1 MKRKRIPIKYSK
13 ERVILSDVLPFEIP
27 ITYSNRHFYNF
38 LVKNKIRVAT
48 NPDGSK
54 KVTWQDSNPYI
65 GEILKL
71 LFGFR
76 KDKVILNNT
85 IEICSKTDLKKIPF
99 NFKVSHKESDFR
111 DLTIIHPKNQL
122 DIIDFYDNYK
132 DTILYYSNISQFS
145 IRKPNKVAKY
155 IYQKPKKSKK
165 EFGKEIDETG
175 NEESKTKYE
184 NLKHYF
190 HIKKYSNIH
199 RFYESYQYHQCEK
212 KYNNLYKFDI
222 SKCFDSIYTHSIAWA
237 LLNKE
242 IVKET
247 LPDCNST
254 FAGLFD
260 GLMQNL
266 NYGETNGIIIG
277 SEFSRIFAELI
288 LQQIDKTIYQ
298 ELRKQGKIH
307 KRDYEVFRYVDDY
320 FVFYNDEITKETIHA
335 LYKLELRKYKLYLND
350 SKAKQYGKP
359 IITELSIA
367 KLKISDLLNKY
378 LAFKVNEKDKTVE
391 FSEADNEEAEA
402 DTDSEIGE
410 SKEAK
415 YKIYVSSNKLITR
428 FKTIIKETKVEYKDI
443 LNYILASIDKKVEKL
458 ISTYDE
464 SENNLKKEK
473 TYTEAFLQILD
484 VTFFLYSVS
493 PRVNSTIK
501 LCMVIDKI
509 TSFINRNNK
518 DKSKTF
524 TFDNKHRVFKKIS
537 DEVSQVLNKNRSS
550 EHIQVE
556 TLYLLVALRELGREY
571 RLDIKLLCKYFN
583 IEADES
589 DEKKFK
595 IGSLNYF
602 SITVLFFYIKDADR
616 YKFLRYELMKY
627 VTTHF
632 RTEGEDNIRK
642 KAELVF
648 LLMDM
653 LTCPYIDDQT
663 KTTKDDKYRF
673 KKKLLSLSGIDS
685 ANHIGIIEKENFWF
699 TKWTDFKFGS
709 ELESKRS
716 QEVYA

>member
-1 MKRKRIPIKYSK
+1 MKRKKIPINYSK

-38 LVKNKIRVAT
+38 LVKNKIKVTTSA
-48 NPDGSK
+48 DGSK
-54 KVTWQDSNPYI
+54 KVAWQDGNVFI

-76 KDKVILNNT
+76 QDKVILNNE
-85 IEICSKTDLKKIPF
+85 IEISNKTDLKKIPF
-99 NFKVSHKESDFR
+99 SFKISHKESDFR

-122 DIIDFYDNYK
+122 DIIEFYDNYR

-155 IYQKPKKSKK
+155 VYQKPKMLKK
-165 EFGKEIDETG
+165 ELGKEIDEK
-175 NEESKTKYE
+175 NDAESKTKYE

-190 HIKKYSNIH
+190 HIKEYSNIH

-212 KYNNLYKFDI
+212 KYNKLYKFDI

-242 IVKET
+242 IVKDT
-247 LPDCNST
+247 LPDADST

-260 GLMQNL
+260 RLMQNL

-288 LQQIDKTIYQ
+288 LQQIDKAVYN
-298 ELRKQGKIH
+298 ELRKKEKIH
-307 KRDYEVFRYVDDY
+307 KRDYEVSRYVDDY
-320 FVFYNDEITKETIHA
+320 FVFYNDEATKEEIHS

-350 SKAKQYGKP
+350 SKAKLYDKP

-367 KLKISDLLNKY
+367 KQKISDLLNKD
-378 LAFKVNEKDKTVE
+378 LGFKVNEHDKTVE
-391 FSEADNEEAEA
+391 VGEAVEEETE
-402 DTDSEIGE
+402 TDSEVEE

-443 LNYILASIDKKVEKL
+443 LNYVLASIDKKVEKL

-464 SENNLKKEK
+464 SEKNLKKEK
-473 TYTEAFLQILD
+473 AYTEALLQILD

-509 TSFINRNNK
+509 TSFLNRNNK
-518 DKSKTF
+518 DKSETF
-524 TFDNKHRVFKKIS
+524 SFDNKHRVFKKIS
-537 DEVSQVLNKNRSS
+537 DEVSQVLNKNKSS

-571 RLDIKLLCKYFN
+571 RLDVKLLCKYFN
-583 IEADES
+583 IGRDDT
-589 DEKKFK
+589 DEKKFE
-595 IGSLNYF
+595 ISSLNYF

-616 YKFLRYELMKY
+616 YKYLRYELIKY
-627 VTTHF
+627 VTTIF
-632 RTEGEDNIRK
+632 KTEGRDNIRK

-653 LTCPYIDDQT
+653 LTCPYLDDQT
-663 KTTKDDKYRF
+663 KTNKDDKYRY
-673 KKKLLSLSGIDS
+673 KKKLLSLSGVDS
-685 ANHIGIIEKENFWF
+685 ANHIGIIEKEKFWF
-699 TKWTDFKFGS
+699 TKWTDFKFGW

>member
-1 MKRKRIPIKYSK
+1 MKRKKIPINYSN

-38 LVKNKIRVAT
+38 LVKNKIKVVINT
-48 NPDGSK
+48 DGSK
-54 KVTWQDSNPYI
+54 KVVWQDENPFI

-76 KDKVILNNT
+76 QDKQVLNNE
-85 IEICSKTDLKKIPF
+85 IEISSKTDLRKIPF
-99 NFKVSHKESDFR
+99 NFKISHKESDFR

-122 DIIDFYDNYK
+122 DIIEFYEKYR

-155 IYQKPKKSKK
+155 IYLKPKKLKK
-165 EFGKEIDETG
+165 EFGKEVDEK
-175 NEESKTKYE
+175 NDAESKTKYE

-190 HIKKYSNIH
+190 HIKEYSNIH

-212 KYNNLYKFDI
+212 KYNKLYKFDI
-222 SKCFDSIYTHSIAWA
+222 SKCFDSIYTHSLAWA

-242 IVKET
+242 IVKDT
-247 LPDCNST
+247 LPHSDST

-266 NYGETNGIIIG
+266 NNGETNGIIIG

-288 LQQIDKTIYQ
+288 LQQIDKTVYHV
-298 ELRKQGKIH
+298 LRRQGNIH
-307 KRDYEVFRYVDDY
+307 KKDYEVFRYVDDY
-320 FVFYNDEITKETIHA
+320 FVFYNDEATKETILS

-350 SKAKQYGKP
+350 SKAKLYSKP

-367 KLKISDLLNKY
+367 KQKISDLLNKD
-378 LAFKVNEKDKTVE
+378 LAFKVNEQDKTVE
-391 FSEADNEEAEA
+391 VGDATE
-402 DTDSEIGE
+402 SEIEDNNDVEE

-428 FKTIIKETKVEYKDI
+428 FKAIIKETKVDYKDI
-443 LNYILASIDKKVEKL
+443 LNYVLASIDKKVEKL

-464 SENNLKKEK
+464 SAKNLKKEK
-473 TYTEAFLQILD
+473 TYTEALLQILD

-518 DKSKTF
+518 DKSETF
-524 TFDNKHRVFKKIS
+524 SFDNKHRVFKKIS
-537 DEVSQVLNKNRSS
+537 DEVSQVLNKNKSS

-556 TLYLLVALRELGREY
+556 TLYLLIALRELGREY
-571 RLDIKLLCKYFN
+571 RFDLNLLCKHFN
-583 IEADES
+583 IKTDLADP
-589 DEKKFK
+589 KKFE
-595 IGSLNYF
+595 INSLNYF

-616 YKFLRYELMKY
+616 YKYLRYELMKY
-627 VTTHF
+627 VTTLF
-632 RTEGEDNIRK
+632 KTEGRDNIRN

-653 LTCPYIDDQT
+653 LTCPYLDDQT
-663 KTTKDDKYRF
+663 KTNKDDKYRY
-673 KKKLLSLSGIDS
+673 KKKLLSLSGVDS
-685 ANHIGIIEKENFWF
+685 AHHIGIIEKENFWF
-699 TKWTDFKFGS
+699 TKWTDFKFGR

-716 QEVYA
+716 QEVYG

>member
-1 MKRKRIPIKYSK
+1 MKRKKIPINYSK

-38 LVKNKIRVAT
+38 LVKNKIKVAVS
-48 NPDGSK
+48 PDGCK
-54 KVTWQDSNPYI
+54 KIVWPKEDLFI
-65 GEILKL
+65 EEILKL
-71 LFGFR
+71 LLGF
-76 KDKVILNNT
+76 KEEKVILNN
-85 IEICSKTDLKKIPF
+85 EIKISDITDLKKIPF
-99 NFKVSHKESDFR
+99 SFKISHKESDFR

-122 DIIDFYDNYK
+122 DIIDFYEKYR
-132 DTILYYSNISQFS
+132 DTILYYSNISRFS

-155 IYQKPKKSKK
+155 IYQKPKKLKK
-165 EFGKEIDETG
+165 EFGREIDEK
-175 NEESKTKYE
+175 NDAFSKTSYK

-190 HIKKYSNIH
+190 HIKEYSNIH

-212 KYNNLYKFDI
+212 KYNKLFKFDI

-242 IVKET
+242 IVKDT
-247 LPDCNST
+247 FPDVHST

-260 GLMQNL
+260 KLMQNL

-288 LQQIDKTIYQ
+288 LQQIDDAVYK
-298 ELRKQGKIH
+298 ELRKEGKVH
-307 KRDYEVFRYVDDY
+307 KKDYEVFRYVDDY
-320 FVFYNDEITKETIHA
+320 FVFYNEETTKESIHS
-335 LYKLELRKYKLYLND
+335 LFKLELRKYKLHLND
-350 SKAKQYGKP
+350 SKSKLYDKP

-367 KLKISDLLNKY
+367 KQKISDLLNKD
-378 LAFKVNEKDKTVE
+378 LTFKVNEQDKTVE
-391 FSEADNEEAEA
+391 VDKMVEEESSIDNDIE
-402 DTDSEIGE
+402 E

-443 LNYILASIDKKVEKL
+443 LNYVLASIDKKVEKL

-464 SENNLKKEK
+464 SEKNIKKEK

-484 VTFFLYSVS
+484 VAFFLYSAS

-501 LCMVIDKI
+501 LCVIIDRI

-518 DKSKTF
+518 DKSDTF
-524 TFDNKHRVFKKIS
+524 SFDNKHKVFKKIS
-537 DEVSQVLNKNRSS
+537 DEVSQVLNKNKSS

-571 RLDIKLLCKYFN
+571 RLDIRALCKYFN
-583 IEADES
+583 IEINNA
-589 DEKKFK
+589 DEKKFE
-595 IGSLNYF
+595 IRPLNYF

-616 YKFLRYELMKY
+616 YKHLRYALMKH
-627 VTTHF
+627 VTSLF
-632 RTEGEDNIRK
+632 KVEGRDNIRK

-653 LTCPYIDDQT
+653 LTCPYLDDQT
-663 KTTKDDKYRF
+663 KTDKEIKYRY
-673 KKKLLSLSGIDS
+673 KKKLLSLSGVDS
-685 ANHIGIIEKENFWF
+685 TKHIGIIEKEKFWF
-699 TKWTDFKFGS
+699 TKWTDFKFGH
-709 ELESKRS
+709 ELEAKRS
-716 QEVYA
+716 QEVYS

>member
-1 MKRKRIPIKYSK
+1 MKRKKIPINYSK

-27 ITYSNRHFYNF
+27 ITFSNRHFYNF
-38 LVKNKIRVAT
+38 LVKNKIKVTT
-48 NPDGSK
+48 NADGSK
-54 KVTWQDSNPYI
+54 KVVWQNDNSFI

-76 KDKVILNNT
+76 QDKVILNKI
-85 IEICSKTDLKKIPF
+85 IEISSKTDLKKIPF
-99 NFKVSHKESDFR
+99 SFKISHKENDFR

-122 DIIDFYDNYK
+122 DIIEFYENYR

-155 IYQKPKKSKK
+155 IYQKPKKLKK
-165 EFGKEIDETG
+165 EFGKEVDEK
-175 NEESKTKYE
+175 NYADSKTKYE

-190 HIKKYSNIH
+190 HIKEYSNIY

-212 KYNNLYKFDI
+212 KYNKLYKFDI

-242 IVKET
+242 IVKDT
-247 LPDCNST
+247 LPDADST

-260 GLMQNL
+260 KLMQNL

-288 LQQIDKTIYQ
+288 LQQIDKTVYHDLWKDGI
-298 ELRKQGKIH
+298 IH
-307 KRDYEVFRYVDDY
+307 KKDYEVFRYVDDY
-320 FVFYNDEITKETIHA
+320 FVFYNDEAIKETIHS

-350 SKAKQYGKP
+350 SKAKLYDKP

-367 KLKISDLLNKY
+367 KQKISDLLNKD
-378 LAFKVNEKDKTVE
+378 LAFKVNEQDKTLE
-391 FSEADNEEAEA
+391 IDEAIKEETE
-402 DTDSEIGE
+402 TDIEIE
-410 SKEAK
+410 ENKEAK

-443 LNYILASIDKKVEKL
+443 LNYVLASIDRKVEKL

-464 SENNLKKEK
+464 SEKNLKKEK
-473 TYTEAFLQILD
+473 AYTEALLQILD

-518 DKSKTF
+518 DKSETF
-524 TFDNKHRVFKKIS
+524 SFDNKHRVFKKIA
-537 DEVSQVLNKNRSS
+537 DEVSQVLNKNKSS

-583 IEADES
+583 IKTDEA
-589 DEKKFK
+589 DEKKFE
-595 IGSLNYF
+595 INSLNYF

-616 YKFLRYELMKY
+616 YKYLRYELMKY
-627 VTTHF
+627 VTTLF
-632 RTEGEDNIRK
+632 KTEGRDNIRK

-653 LTCPYIDDQT
+653 LTCPYLDDQT
-663 KTTKDDKYRF
+663 KTDKDDKYRY
-673 KKKLLSLSGIDS
+673 KKKLLSLSGVDS

>member
-1 MKRKRIPIKYSK
+1 MKRKKIPINYSK

-38 LVKNKIRVAT
+38 LVKNKV
-48 NPDGSK
+48 
-54 KVTWQDSNPYI
+54 KVTTNADGNKKIIWQDKNPFI

-76 KDKVILNNT
+76 QDKIILNNEM
-85 IEICSKTDLKKIPF
+85 EISVKTDLKKIPF
-99 NFKVSHKESDFR
+99 CFKISHKENDFR
-111 DLTIIHPKNQL
+111 NLTIIHPKNQL
-122 DIIDFYDNYK
+122 DIIEFYEKYR

-155 IYQKPKKSKK
+155 VYQKPKKLKK
-165 EFGKEIDETG
+165 EFGKEIDEKKDAD
-175 NEESKTKYE
+175 SKTKYE

-212 KYNNLYKFDI
+212 KYNKLYKFDI

-237 LLNKE
+237 LLNKD
-242 IVKET
+242 IVKDT
-247 LPDCNST
+247 LPDADST

-260 GLMQNL
+260 RLMQNL

-288 LQQIDKTIYQ
+288 LQQIDKTVYHD
-298 ELRKQGKIH
+298 LRKDGIIH
-307 KRDYEVFRYVDDY
+307 KKDYELFRYVDDY
-320 FVFYNDEITKETIHA
+320 FVFYNDETTKEAIHS
-335 LYKLELRKYKLYLND
+335 LYKLELRNYKLYLND
-350 SKAKQYGKP
+350 SKVKLYDKP

-367 KLKISDLLNKY
+367 KQKISDLLNKD
-378 LAFKVNEKDKTVE
+378 LAFKVNEQDKTLEVGEVVE
-391 FSEADNEEAEA
+391 EESETDNEFEENN
-402 DTDSEIGE
+402 
-410 SKEAK
+410 EAK
-415 YKIYVSSNKLITR
+415 YQIYFSSNKLITR

-443 LNYILASIDKKVEKL
+443 LNYVLASIDKKVEKL

-464 SENNLKKEK
+464 SEKNLKKEK
-473 TYTEAFLQILD
+473 SYTKAILQILD

-518 DKSKTF
+518 DKSETLS
-524 TFDNKHRVFKKIS
+524 FDNKHKIFKKIA
-537 DEVSQVLNKNRSS
+537 DEVSQVLNKNKYS
-550 EHIQVE
+550 EYIQVE

-571 RLDIKLLCKYFN
+571 RLDIKMLCKYFN
-583 IEADES
+583 IETDEAN
-589 DEKKFK
+589 EKKFE
-595 IGSLNYF
+595 INSLNYF

-616 YKFLRYELMKY
+616 YKYLRYELMKY
-627 VTTHF
+627 VTTLF
-632 RTEGEDNIRK
+632 KTEGRDNIRK

-653 LTCPYIDDQT
+653 LTCPYLDDKTKID
-663 KTTKDDKYRF
+663 KDDKYRY
-673 KKKLLSLSGIDS
+673 KKKLLSLMGVDP
-685 ANHIGIIEKENFWF
+685 ANHIGIIEKEKFWF

>member
-1 MKRKRIPIKYSK
+1 MKRKKISINYSK

-38 LVKNKIRVAT
+38 LVKNKIKVT
-48 NPDGSK
+48 TSPDGSK
-54 KVTWQDSNPYI
+54 KVIWQDENSFI

-76 KDKVILNNT
+76 QDKLILNNE
-85 IEICSKTDLKKIPF
+85 IEISSKTDLKKIPF
-99 NFKVSHKESDFR
+99 SFKISHKENDFR

-122 DIIDFYDNYK
+122 DIIEFYENYR

-145 IRKPNKVAKY
+145 IRRPNKVAKY
-155 IYQKPKKSKK
+155 IYQKPKKLKK
-165 EFGKEIDETG
+165 EFGKEIDKKNDT
-175 NEESKTKYE
+175 ESKTKYE

-190 HIKKYSNIH
+190 HIKEYSNIH

-212 KYNNLYKFDI
+212 KYNKLYKFDI

-242 IVKET
+242 IVKDT
-247 LPDCNST
+247 LPNADST

-260 GLMQNL
+260 RLMQNL

-277 SEFSRIFAELI
+277 SEFSRIFTELI
-288 LQQIDKTIYQ
+288 LQQVDKTVYH
-298 ELRKQGKIH
+298 ELRKQGNIH
-307 KRDYEVFRYVDDY
+307 KKDYEVFRYVDDY
-320 FVFYNDEITKETIHA
+320 FIFYNDEATKETIHS

-350 SKAKQYGKP
+350 SKAKLYDKP

-367 KLKISDLLNKY
+367 KQKISDLMTKDFAY
-378 LAFKVNEKDKTVE
+378 KVNEKDMTVGIGETVE
-391 FSEADNEEAEA
+391 GESE
-402 DTDSEIGE
+402 TDSDVEEG
-410 SKEAK
+410 KEAK

-428 FKTIIKETKVEYKDI
+428 FKTIVKETKVEFKDI
-443 LNYILASIDKKVEKL
+443 LNYVLASIDKKVEKL
-458 ISTYDE
+458 ITTYDE
-464 SENNLKKEK
+464 SEKNLKKEK
-473 TYTEAFLQILD
+473 TYTEALLQILD

-501 LCMVIDKI
+501 LCMVIAKI

-518 DKSKTF
+518 DKSETF
-524 TFDNKHRVFKKIS
+524 SFDNKHRVFKKIS
-537 DEVSQVLNKNRSS
+537 DEVSQVLNKNMSS

-583 IEADES
+583 IIADDT
-589 DEKKFK
+589 DEKQFE
-595 IGSLNYF
+595 ISCLNYF

-616 YKFLRYELMKY
+616 YKYLRYELMKY
-627 VTTHF
+627 VTTLF
-632 RTEGEDNIRK
+632 KTEGRDNIRK

-653 LTCPYIDDQT
+653 LTCPYLDDHA
-663 KTTKDDKYRF
+663 KTNKDDKYRY
-673 KKKLLSLSGIDS
+673 KKKLLSLSGVDS

>member
-1 MKRKRIPIKYSK
+1 MKRKKIPINYSK

-38 LVKNKIRVAT
+38 LVKNKIKVTTSA
-48 NPDGSK
+48 DGSK
-54 KVTWQDSNPYI
+54 KVVWQDENSFI

-71 LFGFR
+71 LLGFR
-76 KDKVILNNT
+76 QDKVILNNE
-85 IEICSKTDLKKIPF
+85 IEISNKTDLKKIPF
-99 NFKVSHKESDFR
+99 SFKISHKESDFR

-122 DIIDFYDNYK
+122 DIIEFYENFK

-155 IYQKPKKSKK
+155 IYQKPKKLKK
-165 EFGKEIDETG
+165 EFGKEIDEK
-175 NEESKTKYE
+175 NDNESKTKYE

-190 HIKKYSNIH
+190 HIKEYSNIH

-212 KYNNLYKFDI
+212 KYNKLYKFDI

-242 IVKET
+242 IVKDT
-247 LPDCNST
+247 LPDSDTT
-254 FAGLFD
+254 FAGMFD
-260 GLMQNL
+260 KLMQNL

-288 LQQIDKTIYQ
+288 LQQIDKIVYH
-298 ELRKQGKIH
+298 ELMKQGKIH

-320 FVFYNDEITKETIHA
+320 FVFYNDEATIETIHS
-335 LYKLELRKYKLYLND
+335 LYKLELRKYKMYLND
-350 SKAKQYGKP
+350 SKSKLYEKP

-367 KLKISDLLNKY
+367 KQKISDLLNKD
-378 LAFKVNEKDKTVE
+378 LAFKVNEQDKTIDVG
-391 FSEADNEEAEA
+391 EEAEEELE
-402 DTDSEIGE
+402 TDSDVEK
-410 SKEAK
+410 SNEAK

-428 FKTIIKETKVEYKDI
+428 FKTVIKETKVEYKDI
-443 LNYILASIDKKVEKL
+443 LNYVLASIDKKVEKL

-464 SENNLKKEK
+464 SEKNHKKEK
-473 TYTEAFLQILD
+473 AYTEAILQILD

-518 DKSKTF
+518 DKSETF
-524 TFDNKHRVFKKIS
+524 SFDNKHRIFKKIS
-537 DEVSQVLNKNRSS
+537 DEVSQILNKNKSS

-583 IEADES
+583 IGTDETN
-589 DEKKFK
+589 EKKFE
-595 IGSLNYF
+595 INSLNYF
-602 SITVLFFYIKDADR
+602 SITVLLFYIKDAER

-627 VTTHF
+627 VTTIF
-632 RTEGEDNIRK
+632 QTEGRDNIRK

-653 LTCPYIDDQT
+653 LTCPYLDDKT
-663 KTTKDDKYRF
+663 KTIKDDKYRY
-673 KKKLLSLSGIDS
+673 KKKLLSLSGVDPV
-685 ANHIGIIEKENFWF
+685 NHIGIIEKENFWF

>member
-1 MKRKRIPIKYSK
+1 MKRKKIPINYSK
-13 ERVILSDVLPFEIP
+13 DRVILSDVLPFEIP

-38 LVKNKIRVAT
+38 LVNNKIKVT
-48 NPDGSK
+48 TCEDGSK
-54 KVTWQDSNPYI
+54 KIGWQDENTII

-76 KDKVILNNT
+76 QDKPILNN
-85 IEICSKTDLKKIPF
+85 EIQVCSKTDLKKIPF
-99 NFKVSHKESDFR
+99 SFKISHKENDFR

-122 DIIDFYDNYK
+122 DIIEFYENYE

-145 IRKPNKVAKY
+145 IRKPYKVAKY
-155 IYQKPKKSKK
+155 IYQKPRKLKK
-165 EFGKEIDETG
+165 EFGKDIDEKKDT
-175 NEESKTKYE
+175 ESKTKYE

-212 KYNNLYKFDI
+212 KYNKLYKFDI

-242 IVKET
+242 IVKEN
-247 LPDCNST
+247 LPDTDST

-260 GLMQNL
+260 KLMQNL

-288 LQQIDKTIYQ
+288 LQQIDKSVYNG
-298 ELRKQGKIH
+298 LRKEGLLH
-307 KRDYEVFRYVDDY
+307 KKDYEVFRYVDDY
-320 FVFYNDEITKETIHA
+320 FLFFNDEATKESILS
-335 LYKLELRKYKLYLND
+335 LYKHELRKYKLYLND
-350 SKAKQYGKP
+350 SKAKLYDKP

-367 KLKISDLLNKY
+367 KQKISDLLNKD
-378 LAFKVNEKDKTVE
+378 LTFKVEEQDKTVNIGDVVDDE
-391 FSEADNEEAEA
+391 SE
-402 DTDSEIGE
+402 TDINDEKSTET
-410 SKEAK
+410 K

-443 LNYILASIDKKVEKL
+443 LNYVLASIDKKVEKL
-458 ISTYDE
+458 ILIYDE
-464 SENNLKKEK
+464 SENNIKKEK
-473 TYTEAFLQILD
+473 TYTEALLQILD

-518 DKSKTF
+518 DKSETF
-524 TFDNKHRVFKKIS
+524 SFDNKHRIFKKIS
-537 DEVSQVLNKNRSS
+537 DEVSQVLNKNKTS

-556 TLYLLVALRELGREY
+556 TLYLLVTLRELGREY

-583 IEADES
+583 IGTD
-589 DEKKFK
+589 DTNEKKFE
-595 IGSLNYF
+595 INSLNYF
-602 SITVLFFYIKDADR
+602 SITVLFFYIKDAVR
-616 YKFLRYELMKY
+616 YKYLRYELIKY
-627 VTTHF
+627 VTNIF
-632 RTEGEDNIRK
+632 KIEGRDNIRK

-653 LTCPYIDDQT
+653 LTCPYLDDQT
-663 KTTKDDKYRF
+663 KTNKDEKYRY
-673 KKKLLSLSGIDS
+673 KKKLLSLSGVDS

-699 TKWTDFKFGS
+699 TKWTDFKFGN

-716 QEVYA
+716 QEVYG

>member
-1 MKRKRIPIKYSK
+1 MKRKKIPINYSK

-38 LVKNKIRVAT
+38 LVKNKIKVTTSA
-48 NPDGSK
+48 DGSK
-54 KVTWQDSNPYI
+54 KVVWQDKNSFI

-71 LFGFR
+71 LLGFR
-76 KDKVILNNT
+76 QDKVILNNE
-85 IEICSKTDLKKIPF
+85 IEISNKTDLKKIPF
-99 NFKVSHKESDFR
+99 SFKISHKESDFR

-122 DIIDFYDNYK
+122 DIIEFYENFK

-155 IYQKPKKSKK
+155 IYQKPKKLKK
-165 EFGKEIDETG
+165 EFGKEIDEK
-175 NEESKTKYE
+175 NDNESKTKYE

-190 HIKKYSNIH
+190 HIKEYSNIH

-212 KYNNLYKFDI
+212 KYNKLYKFDI
-222 SKCFDSIYTHSIAWA
+222 SKCFDSIYTHSISWA

-242 IVKET
+242 IVKDT
-247 LPDCNST
+247 LPDSDTT
-254 FAGLFD
+254 FAGMFD
-260 GLMQNL
+260 KLMQNL

-288 LQQIDKTIYQ
+288 LQQIDRIVYQ
-298 ELRKQGKIH
+298 ELMKQGKIH

-320 FVFYNDEITKETIHA
+320 FVFYNDEATIETIHS
-335 LYKLELRKYKLYLND
+335 LYKLELRKYKMYLND
-350 SKAKQYGKP
+350 SKAKLYEKP

-367 KLKISDLLNKY
+367 KQKISDLLNKD
-378 LAFKVNEKDKTVE
+378 LAFKVNEQDKTIDVGGEVE
-391 FSEADNEEAEA
+391 EELE
-402 DTDSEIGE
+402 TDSDVEK
-410 SKEAK
+410 SNEAK

-443 LNYILASIDKKVEKL
+443 LNYVLASIDKKVEKL

-464 SENNLKKEK
+464 SEKNYKKEK
-473 TYTEAFLQILD
+473 AYTEAILQILD

-518 DKSKTF
+518 DKSETF
-524 TFDNKHRVFKKIS
+524 SFDNKHRIFKKIS
-537 DEVSQVLNKNRSS
+537 DEVSQVLNKNKSS

-583 IEADES
+583 IGTDETN
-589 DEKKFK
+589 EKKFE
-595 IGSLNYF
+595 INSLNYF
-602 SITVLFFYIKDADR
+602 SITVLLFYIKDAER

-627 VTTHF
+627 VTTIF
-632 RTEGEDNIRK
+632 QTEGRDNIRK

-653 LTCPYIDDQT
+653 LTCPYLDDKT
-663 KTTKDDKYRF
+663 KTNKDDKYRY
-673 KKKLLSLSGIDS
+673 KKKLLSLSGVEPV
-685 ANHIGIIEKENFWF
+685 NHIGIIEKENFWF

>member
-1 MKRKRIPIKYSK
+1 MKRKKIPINYSK

-27 ITYSNRHFYNF
+27 ITYSNRHLYNF
-38 LVKNKIRVAT
+38 LVKNKIKVLSS
-48 NPDGSK
+48 PDGK
-54 KVTWQDSNPYI
+54 KKKIVWQEGGSLV
-65 GEILKL
+65 GEVLKL

-76 KDKVILNNT
+76 QDKSILNNE
-85 IEICSKTDLKKIPF
+85 IEIGDKDLKKIPF
-99 NFKVSHKESDFR
+99 SFKISHKESDFR

-122 DIIDFYDNYK
+122 DIIEFYEKYR

-155 IYQKPKKSKK
+155 IYQKPKKLKK
-165 EFGKEIDETG
+165 EFGKEIDEK
-175 NEESKTKYE
+175 NDAESKTKYE

-190 HIKKYSNIH
+190 HIKEYSNIH

-212 KYNNLYKFDI
+212 KYNKLYKFDI
-222 SKCFDSIYTHSIAWA
+222 SKCFDSIYTHSLSWA

-242 IVKET
+242 IVKDT
-247 LPDCNST
+247 LPDSDST

-260 GLMQNL
+260 RLMQNL

-288 LQQIDKTIYQ
+288 LQQIDKTVYH
-298 ELRKQGKIH
+298 ELRKDGIIH
-307 KRDYEVFRYVDDY
+307 KKDYEVFRYVDDY
-320 FVFYNDEITKETIHA
+320 FVFYNDEATKEAIHS

-350 SKAKQYGKP
+350 SKAKLYDKP

-367 KLKISDLLNKY
+367 KQKISDLLNKD
-378 LAFKVNEKDKTVE
+378 LAFKVSEQDKTVE
-391 FSEADNEEAEA
+391 VGEAVEGESE
-402 DTDSEIGE
+402 TDSDVEE

-428 FKTIIKETKVEYKDI
+428 FKTIIKETKIEYKDI
-443 LNYILASIDKKVEKL
+443 LNYVLASIDKKVEKL

-464 SENNLKKEK
+464 SEKNLKKEK
-473 TYTEAFLQILD
+473 AYTEALLQILD

-518 DKSKTF
+518 DKSETF
-524 TFDNKHRVFKKIS
+524 SFDNKHRVFKKIS
-537 DEVSQVLNKNRSS
+537 DEVSQVLNKNKSS

-571 RLDIKLLCKYFN
+571 RLDINLLCKYFN
-583 IEADES
+583 IKTDLADP
-589 DEKKFK
+589 KKFE
-595 IGSLNYF
+595 INSLNYF

-616 YKFLRYELMKY
+616 YKYLKYNLMCY
-627 VTTHF
+627 VTDLF
-632 RTEGEDNIRK
+632 KTEGRDNIRK

-653 LTCPYIDDQT
+653 LTCPYLDDQT
-663 KTTKDDKYRF
+663 KTNKDDKYRY
-673 KKKLLSLSGIDS
+673 KKKLLSLSGVDK

>member
-1 MKRKRIPIKYSK
+1 MKRKKIPINYSK
-13 ERVILSDVLPFEIP
+13 ERVILSEVLPFEIP
-27 ITYSNRHFYNF
+27 ITYSNRYFYNF
-38 LVKNKIRVAT
+38 LVKNKIRVTTSA
-48 NPDGSK
+48 DGSK
-54 KVTWQDSNPYI
+54 KVVWQDENSLI

-71 LFGFR
+71 LLGFR
-76 KDKVILNNT
+76 QDKVILNNE
-85 IEICSKTDLKKIPF
+85 IEVSSKTDLKKIPF
-99 NFKVSHKESDFR
+99 SFKISHKESDFR

-122 DIIDFYDNYK
+122 DIIEFYENYR
-132 DTILYYSNISQFS
+132 DTILYYSNISPFS

-155 IYQKPKKSKK
+155 IYQKPKKLKK
-165 EFGKEIDETG
+165 EFGKEIDEKNDG
-175 NEESKTKYE
+175 ESKTKYE

-190 HIKKYSNIH
+190 YIKEYSNIH

-212 KYNNLYKFDI
+212 KYNKLYKFDI

-242 IVKET
+242 IVKDT
-247 LPDCNST
+247 LPAADST

-260 GLMQNL
+260 RLMQNL

-288 LQQIDKTIYQ
+288 LQQIDKTVYQ
-298 ELRKQGKIH
+298 ELRKDEIIH
-307 KRDYEVFRYVDDY
+307 KKDYEVFRYVDDY
-320 FVFYNDEITKETIHA
+320 FVFYNDDATKETILS
-335 LYKLELRKYKLYLND
+335 LYKIELRKYKLYLND
-350 SKAKQYGKP
+350 SKAKLYDKP

-367 KLKISDLLNKY
+367 KQKISDLLNKD
-378 LAFKVNEKDKTVE
+378 LAFKVNEQDKTVE
-391 FSEADNEEAEA
+391 VSEAVDEESE
-402 DTDSEIGE
+402 TDSNSEE

-443 LNYILASIDKKVEKL
+443 LNYVLASIDKKVEKL

-464 SENNLKKEK
+464 SEKNLKKEK
-473 TYTEAFLQILD
+473 AYTEALLQILD

-493 PRVNSTIK
+493 PRVNSTIR

-518 DKSKTF
+518 DKSETF
-524 TFDNKHRVFKKIS
+524 SFDNKHRVFKKIS
-537 DEVSQVLNKNRSS
+537 DEVSQVLNKNKSS

-583 IEADES
+583 IRTDDT
-589 DEKKFK
+589 DEKKFE
-595 IGSLNYF
+595 ISSLNYF

-616 YKFLRYELMKY
+616 YKYLRYELMKY
-627 VTTHF
+627 VTALF
-632 RTEGEDNIRK
+632 KTEGIDNIRK

-653 LTCPYIDDQT
+653 LTCPYLDDQT
-663 KTTKDDKYRF
+663 KTNKDDKYRF
-673 KKKLLSLSGIDS
+673 KKKLLSLSGVDS
-685 ANHIGIIEKENFWF
+685 VNHIGIIEKENFWF
-699 TKWTDFKFGS
+699 TKWTDFKFGH

>member
-1 MKRKRIPIKYSK
+1 MKRKKIPINYSK

-38 LVKNKIRVAT
+38 LVKNKIKVT
-48 NPDGSK
+48 ESTDGKK
-54 KVTWQDSNPYI
+54 KVVWQNENPFI

-76 KDKVILNNT
+76 QDKVILNNE
-85 IEICSKTDLKKIPF
+85 IEISDKTDLKKIPF
-99 NFKVSHKESDFR
+99 GFKISHKESDFR

-122 DIIDFYDNYK
+122 DIIEFYENHR

-155 IYQKPKKSKK
+155 IYQKPKKLKK
-165 EFGKEIDETG
+165 EFGKELDEK
-175 NEESKTKYE
+175 NNSDSKTKYE

-190 HIKKYSNIH
+190 HIKEYSNIH

-212 KYNNLYKFDI
+212 KYNKLYKFDI

-242 IVKET
+242 IVKDT
-247 LPDCNST
+247 LPDADST

-260 GLMQNL
+260 RLMQNL

-288 LQQIDKTIYQ
+288 LQQIDKTVYHD
-298 ELRKQGKIH
+298 LRKDGIIH
-307 KRDYEVFRYVDDY
+307 KKDYEVFRYVDDY
-320 FVFYNDEITKETIHA
+320 FIFYNDEATKETIHS

-350 SKAKQYGKP
+350 SKAKMYDKP

-367 KLKISDLLNKY
+367 KQKISDLLNKD
-378 LAFKVNEKDKTVE
+378 LAFKVNEQDKTLEVG
-391 FSEADNEEAEA
+391 EAIEEETE
-402 DTDSEIGE
+402 TDSEVEE

-443 LNYILASIDKKVEKL
+443 LNYVLASIDKKVEKL

-464 SENNLKKEK
+464 SEKNLKKEK
-473 TYTEAFLQILD
+473 AYTESILQILD

-518 DKSKTF
+518 DKSETF
-524 TFDNKHRVFKKIS
+524 SFDNKHRVFKKIS
-537 DEVSQVLNKNRSS
+537 DEVSQVLNKNKSS

-583 IEADES
+583 IKTDEA
-589 DEKKFK
+589 DEKKFE

-616 YKFLRYELMKY
+616 YKYLRYELMKY
-627 VTTHF
+627 VTTLF
-632 RTEGEDNIRK
+632 KKEGRDNIRK

-653 LTCPYIDDQT
+653 LTCPYLDDQT
-663 KTTKDDKYRF
+663 KTDKDDKYRY
-673 KKKLLSLSGIDS
+673 KKKLLSLSGVDS

>member
-1 MKRKRIPIKYSK
+1 MKRKKIPINYSK

-38 LVKNKIRVAT
+38 LVKNKIKVTTSA
-48 NPDGSK
+48 DGSK
-54 KVTWQDSNPYI
+54 KVVWQDENSFI
-65 GEILKL
+65 GEVLKL

-76 KDKVILNNT
+76 QDKPVLNNE
-85 IEICSKTDLKKIPF
+85 IEISSKTDLKKIPF
-99 NFKVSHKESDFR
+99 SFKISHKENDFR

-122 DIIDFYDNYK
+122 DIIEFYENYR

-155 IYQKPKKSKK
+155 IYQKPKKLKK
-165 EFGKEIDETG
+165 EFGKEIDEKNDT
-175 NEESKTKYE
+175 ESRTKYE

-190 HIKKYSNIH
+190 HIKEYGNIH

-212 KYNNLYKFDI
+212 KYNKLYKFDI

-242 IVKET
+242 IVKDT
-247 LPDCNST
+247 LPDADST

-260 GLMQNL
+260 RLMQNL
-266 NYGETNGIIIG
+266 NYGETNGIIVG

-288 LQQIDKTIYQ
+288 LQQIDKTVYH
-298 ELRKQGKIH
+298 ELRKDGRIH
-307 KRDYEVFRYVDDY
+307 KKDYEVFRYVDDY
-320 FVFYNDEITKETIHA
+320 FVFYNEEVTRETIHS
-335 LYKLELRKYKLYLND
+335 LYKHELRKYKLYLND
-350 SKAKQYGKP
+350 SKSKLYDKP

-367 KLKISDLLNKY
+367 KQKISDLLNKD
-378 LAFKVNEKDKTVE
+378 LAFKVDEQDKTVE
-391 FSEADNEEAEA
+391 
-402 DTDSEIGE
+402 IGE
-410 SKEAK
+410 AVERESETSSDVEDSKEAK

-443 LNYILASIDKKVEKL
+443 LNYVLASIDKKVEKL
-458 ISTYDE
+458 ISIYDE
-464 SENNLKKEK
+464 SEKNLKKEK
-473 TYTEAFLQILD
+473 AYTETLLQILD

-509 TSFINRNNK
+509 TSFINRN
-518 DKSKTF
+518 SKEKLEIF
-524 TFDNKHRVFKKIS
+524 SFDNKHRVLKKIS
-537 DEVSQVLNKNRSS
+537 DEVSQVLNRNKYS

-583 IEADES
+583 IRTDET
-589 DEKKFK
+589 DEKKFEV
-595 IGSLNYF
+595 ISLNYF

-616 YKFLRYELMKY
+616 YRYLRYELMKY
-627 VTTHF
+627 VVILF
-632 RTEGEDNIRK
+632 KSEGKDNIRK

-653 LTCPYIDDQT
+653 LTCPYLDDQT
-663 KTTKDDKYRF
+663 KTNKDDKYRY
-673 KKKLLSLSGIDS
+673 KKKLLSLSGVDS
-685 ANHIGIIEKENFWF
+685 VNHIGIIEMEKFWF
-699 TKWTDFKFGS
+699 TKWTDFKLGR

-716 QEVYA
+716 HEVYG

>member
-1 MKRKRIPIKYSK
+1 MKRKKIPINYSK

-38 LVKNKIRVAT
+38 IVKNKIKVTT
-48 NPDGSK
+48 NADGKK
-54 KVTWQDSNPYI
+54 KVVWQDENPFI

-76 KDKVILNNT
+76 QDKVILNNE
-85 IEICSKTDLKKIPF
+85 IEISDKTDLKKIPF
-99 NFKVSHKESDFR
+99 GFKISHKESDFR

-122 DIIDFYDNYK
+122 DIIEFYENHR

-155 IYQKPKKSKK
+155 IYQKPKKLKK
-165 EFGKEIDETG
+165 EFGKEVDEK
-175 NEESKTKYE
+175 NNPDSKTKYE

-190 HIKKYSNIH
+190 HIKEYSNIH

-212 KYNNLYKFDI
+212 KYNKLYKFDI

-242 IVKET
+242 IVKDT
-247 LPDCNST
+247 LPDADST

-260 GLMQNL
+260 RLMQNL

-288 LQQIDKTIYQ
+288 LQQIDKTVYHD
-298 ELRKQGKIH
+298 LRKDGIIH
-307 KRDYEVFRYVDDY
+307 KKDYEVFRYVDDY
-320 FVFYNDEITKETIHA
+320 FIFYNDEATKETIHS

-350 SKAKQYGKP
+350 SKAKLYDKP

-367 KLKISDLLNKY
+367 KQKISDLLNKD
-378 LAFKVNEKDKTVE
+378 LAFKVNEQDKTLEVGEAVE
-391 FSEADNEEAEA
+391 EETE
-402 DTDSEIGE
+402 TDSEVE
-410 SKEAK
+410 ENKEAK

-443 LNYILASIDKKVEKL
+443 LNYVLASIDKKVEKL

-464 SENNLKKEK
+464 SEKNLKKEK
-473 TYTEAFLQILD
+473 AYTEAILQILD

-518 DKSKTF
+518 DKSETF
-524 TFDNKHRVFKKIS
+524 SFDNKHRVFKKIS
-537 DEVSQVLNKNRSS
+537 DEVSQVLNKNKSS

-583 IEADES
+583 IKTDEA
-589 DEKKFK
+589 DEKKFE
-595 IGSLNYF
+595 INSLNYF

-616 YKFLRYELMKY
+616 YKYLRYELMKY
-627 VTTHF
+627 VTTLF
-632 RTEGEDNIRK
+632 KTEGRDNIRK

-648 LLMDM
+648 LLMDI
-653 LTCPYIDDQT
+653 LTCPYVDDQT
-663 KTTKDDKYRF
+663 KTDKDEKYRY
-673 KKKLLSLSGIDS
+673 KKKLLSLSGVDS
-685 ANHIGIIEKENFWF
+685 ANHIGIIEKEKFWF
-699 TKWTDFKFGS
+699 TKWTDFKLGN

>member
-1 MKRKRIPIKYSK
+1 MKRKKIPTNYSK

-38 LVKNKIRVAT
+38 LVKNKIKVIT
-48 NPDGSK
+48 SPDGSK
-54 KVTWQDSNPYI
+54 KVVWQDENSFI

-76 KDKVILNNT
+76 EDKPILNNE
-85 IEICSKTDLKKIPF
+85 IEISSKTDLKKIPF
-99 NFKVSHKESDFR
+99 NFKISHKENDFR
-111 DLTIIHPKNQL
+111 DLSIIHPKNQL
-122 DIIDFYDNYK
+122 DIIEFYENYR

-155 IYQKPKKSKK
+155 IYQKPKKLKK
-165 EFGKEIDETG
+165 EFGKEIDEKNDT
-175 NEESKTKYE
+175 ESKTKYE

-190 HIKKYSNIH
+190 HIKEYSNIH

-212 KYNNLYKFDI
+212 KYNKLYKFDI

-242 IVKET
+242 IVKNR
-247 LPDCNST
+247 LPDVDST

-260 GLMQNL
+260 RLMQNL

-288 LQQIDKTIYQ
+288 LQQIDKTVYN
-298 ELRKQGKIH
+298 ELQKDGILH
-307 KRDYEVFRYVDDY
+307 KKDYEVFRYVDDY
-320 FVFYNDEITKETIHA
+320 FVFYNDEVTKETIHT

-350 SKAKQYGKP
+350 SKSKFYDKP

-367 KLKISDLLNKY
+367 KQKISDLLNKD
-378 LAFKVNEKDKTVE
+378 LAFKVNEQDKTVE
-391 FSEADNEEAEA
+391 
-402 DTDSEIGE
+402 IGE
-410 SKEAK
+410 AFETESETSSDVESSKEAK
-415 YKIYVSSNKLITR
+415 YKIYVSSNRLITR

-443 LNYILASIDKKVEKL
+443 LNYVLASIDKKVEKL

-464 SENNLKKEK
+464 SEKKLKKEN

-509 TSFINRNNK
+509 TSFLNRNNN
-518 DKSKTF
+518 DKSETF
-524 TFDNKHRVFKKIS
+524 SFDNKHRVFKKIS
-537 DEVSQVLNKNRSS
+537 DEVSQVLNKNKSS
-550 EHIQVE
+550 DHIQVE

-571 RLDIKLLCKYFN
+571 RLDTKLLCKYFN
-583 IEADES
+583 IRIDAT
-589 DEKKFK
+589 DEKNFE
-595 IGSLNYF
+595 IGSMNYF
-602 SITVLFFYIKDADR
+602 SITVLFFYIKDAER

-627 VTTHF
+627 VTTLF
-632 RTEGEDNIRK
+632 KSAGKDNISK

-653 LTCPYIDDQT
+653 LTCPYLDDQT
-663 KTTKDDKYRF
+663 KINKDDKYRY
-673 KKKLLSLSGIDS
+673 KKKLLSLSGVDPV
-685 ANHIGIIEKENFWF
+685 NHIGIIEKENFWF
-699 TKWTDFKFGS
+699 TKWTDFKFGK

>member
-1 MKRKRIPIKYSK
+1 MKRKKIPINYSK

-38 LVKNKIRVAT
+38 LVKNKIKVKT
-48 NPDGSK
+48 NADGSK
-54 KVTWQDSNPYI
+54 KVVWQDENSFI

-76 KDKVILNNT
+76 QDKVILNKE
-85 IEICSKTDLKKIPF
+85 IEISSKTDLKKIPF
-99 NFKVSHKESDFR
+99 SFKISHKESDFR

-122 DIIDFYDNYK
+122 DIIEFYENYR
-132 DTILYYSNISQFS
+132 DTILYYTSISQFS

-155 IYQKPKKSKK
+155 IYQKPKKLKK
-165 EFGKEIDETG
+165 EFGKEVDEK
-175 NEESKTKYE
+175 NDADSKTKYE
-184 NLKHYF
+184 SLKHYF
-190 HIKKYSNIH
+190 HIKEYSNIY

-212 KYNNLYKFDI
+212 KFNKLYKFDI

-242 IVKET
+242 IVKDT
-247 LPDCNST
+247 LPDADST

-260 GLMQNL
+260 RLMQNL

-288 LQQIDKTIYQ
+288 LQQIDKTVYHD
-298 ELRKQGKIH
+298 LRKDGIIH
-307 KRDYEVFRYVDDY
+307 KKDYEVFRYVDDY
-320 FVFYNDEITKETIHA
+320 FIFCNDEATKETIHSH
-335 LYKLELRKYKLYLND
+335 YKLELRKYKLYLND
-350 SKAKQYGKP
+350 SKAKLYDKP

-367 KLKISDLLNKY
+367 KQKISDLLSKD
-378 LAFKVNEKDKTVE
+378 LAFKVNEQDKTIEIGEAVE
-391 FSEADNEEAEA
+391 KETE
-402 DTDSEIGE
+402 TDSEIEE

-415 YKIYVSSNKLITR
+415 YKIYVSSNKLITK

-443 LNYILASIDKKVEKL
+443 LNYVLASIDKKVEKL

-464 SENNLKKEK
+464 SEKNLKKEK
-473 TYTEAFLQILD
+473 AYTEALLQILD

-493 PRVNSTIK
+493 PRVNTTIK

-518 DKSKTF
+518 DKSETF
-524 TFDNKHRVFKKIS
+524 SFDNKHRVFKKIA
-537 DEVSQVLNKNRSS
+537 DEVSQVLNKNKSS

-583 IEADES
+583 IGTEEA
-589 DEKKFK
+589 DEKKF
-595 IGSLNYF
+595 IINSLNYF

-616 YKFLRYELMKY
+616 YKYLRYELMKY
-627 VTTHF
+627 VTILF
-632 RTEGEDNIRK
+632 KTEGRDNIRK

-653 LTCPYIDDQT
+653 LTCPYLDDQT
-663 KTTKDDKYRF
+663 KTDKDEKYRY
-673 KKKLLSLSGIDS
+673 KKKLLSLSGVDS

-699 TKWTDFKFGS
+699 TKWTDFKLGS

>member
-1 MKRKRIPIKYSK
+1 MKRKKIPINYSK
-13 ERVILSDVLPFEIP
+13 ERVILSEVLPFEIP
-27 ITYSNRHFYNF
+27 ITYSNRYFYNF
-38 LVKNKIRVAT
+38 LVKNKIRVTTSA
-48 NPDGSK
+48 DGSK
-54 KVTWQDSNPYI
+54 KVVWQDENSLI

-71 LFGFR
+71 LLGFR
-76 KDKVILNNT
+76 KDKVILNNE
-85 IEICSKTDLKKIPF
+85 IEVSSMTDLKKIPF
-99 NFKVSHKESDFR
+99 SFKISHKESDFR

-122 DIIDFYDNYK
+122 DIIEFYESYR
-132 DTILYYSNISQFS
+132 DTILYYSNISPFS

-155 IYQKPKKSKK
+155 IYQKPKKLKK
-165 EFGKEIDETG
+165 EFGKEIDEK
-175 NEESKTKYE
+175 NEGESITKYE

-190 HIKKYSNIH
+190 YIKEYSNIH

-212 KYNNLYKFDI
+212 KYNKLYKFDI

-242 IVKET
+242 IVKDT
-247 LPDCNST
+247 LPAADST

-260 GLMQNL
+260 RLMQNL

-288 LQQIDKTIYQ
+288 LQQIDKTVYQ
-298 ELRKQGKIH
+298 ELRKDEIIH
-307 KRDYEVFRYVDDY
+307 KKDYEVFRYVDDY
-320 FVFYNDEITKETIHA
+320 FVFYNDDATKETILS
-335 LYKLELRKYKLYLND
+335 LYKIELRKYKLYLND
-350 SKAKQYGKP
+350 SKAKLYDKP

-367 KLKISDLLNKY
+367 KQKISDLLNKD
-378 LAFKVNEKDKTVE
+378 LAFKVNEQDKTVE
-391 FSEADNEEAEA
+391 VSEAVDEESE
-402 DTDSEIGE
+402 TDSNSEE

-443 LNYILASIDKKVEKL
+443 LNYVLASIDKKVEKL

-464 SENNLKKEK
+464 SEKNLKKEK
-473 TYTEAFLQILD
+473 AYTEALLQILD

-493 PRVNSTIK
+493 PRVNSTIR

-518 DKSKTF
+518 DKSETF
-524 TFDNKHRVFKKIS
+524 SFDNKHRVFKKIS
-537 DEVSQVLNKNRSS
+537 DEVSQVLNKNKSS

-583 IEADES
+583 IRTDDTDER
-589 DEKKFK
+589 KFE
-595 IGSLNYF
+595 ISSLNYF

-616 YKFLRYELMKY
+616 YKYLRYELMKY
-627 VTTHF
+627 VTALF
-632 RTEGEDNIRK
+632 KTEGMDNIRK

-653 LTCPYIDDQT
+653 LTCPYLDDQT
-663 KTTKDDKYRF
+663 KTNKDDKYRY
-673 KKKLLSLSGIDS
+673 KKKLLSLSGVDS
-685 ANHIGIIEKENFWF
+685 VNHIGIIEKENFWF
-699 TKWTDFKFGS
+699 TKWTDFKFGH

>member
-1 MKRKRIPIKYSK
+1 VKRKKIPINYSK

-38 LVKNKIRVAT
+38 LVKNKIRLIT
-48 NPDGSK
+48 SPDGSK
-54 KVTWQDSNPYI
+54 KIVWQDENSFI

-76 KDKVILNNT
+76 QDKVILNNK
-85 IEICSKTDLKKIPF
+85 IEISSKTDLKKIPF
-99 NFKVSHKESDFR
+99 SFKISHKDNDFR

-122 DIIDFYDNYK
+122 DIIDFYENYR
-132 DTILYYSNISQFS
+132 DIILYYSSISQFS

-155 IYQKPKKSKK
+155 IYQKPKKKKK
-165 EFGKEIDETG
+165 EFGKEIDEKD
-175 NEESKTKYE
+175 NSESKTKYE

-190 HIKKYSNIH
+190 HIEECRNIYE
-199 RFYESYQYHQCEK
+199 FYESYKYHQCEK
-212 KYNNLYKFDI
+212 KYNKLYKFDI

-242 IVKET
+242 IVKDT
-247 LPDCNST
+247 LPHADST

-260 GLMQNL
+260 RLMQNL

-288 LQQIDKTIYQ
+288 LQQIDKTVYH
-298 ELRKQGKIH
+298 ELRKGSKIH
-307 KRDYEVFRYVDDY
+307 KKDYEVFRYVDDY
-320 FVFYNDEITKETIHA
+320 FVFYNDEATKETIHS

-350 SKAKQYGKP
+350 SKAKLYDKP

-367 KLKISDLLNKY
+367 KQKISDLLNKD
-378 LAFKVNEKDKTVE
+378 LAFKVNEEDKTVE
-391 FSEADNEEAEA
+391 VGEAVEEELE
-402 DTDSEIGE
+402 TDSNVEE

-428 FKTIIKETKVEYKDI
+428 FKIIIKETKVEYKDI
-443 LNYILASIDKKVEKL
+443 LNYVLASIDKKVEKL

-464 SENNLKKEK
+464 SEKNLKKEK
-473 TYTEAFLQILD
+473 AYTKAFLQILD

-518 DKSKTF
+518 DKSETF

-537 DEVSQVLNKNRSS
+537 DEVSQVLNKNKPS

-583 IEADES
+583 IGTDDKNES
-589 DEKKFK
+589 KLE
-595 IGSLNYF
+595 ISSLNYF
-602 SITVLFFYIKDADR
+602 SITVLFFYIKDAER
-616 YKFLRYELMKY
+616 YKYLRYELMKY
-627 VTTHF
+627 VTTLF
-632 RTEGEDNIRK
+632 KTEGKDNIRK
-642 KAELVF
+642 KAELIF

-653 LTCPYIDDQT
+653 LTCPYLDDQT
-663 KTTKDDKYRF
+663 KTNKDDKYRY
-673 KKKLLSLSGIDS
+673 KKKLLSLSGVDS
-685 ANHIGIIEKENFWF
+685 SNHIGIIEKENFWF